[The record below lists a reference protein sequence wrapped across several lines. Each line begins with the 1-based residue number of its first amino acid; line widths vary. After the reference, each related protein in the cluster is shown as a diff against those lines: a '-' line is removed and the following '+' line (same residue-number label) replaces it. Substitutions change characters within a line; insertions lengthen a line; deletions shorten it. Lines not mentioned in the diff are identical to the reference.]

1 MKENYKH
8 ALVQLLM
15 DYAHNY
21 TKNNVIDIPEE
32 SQEAIK
38 NTLDSND
45 EVKCWFDEFCEY
57 GEGFKCS
64 KQELEEHLN
73 KPFREI
79 QVEIQRI
86 TNIKYD
92 KGLRDGKNRGGF
104 KGFMIKPV
112 CNIDVGSQL

>member
-1 MKENYKH
+1 
-8 ALVQLLM
+8 M
-15 DYAHNY
+15 DG
-21 TKNNVIDIPEE
+21 D
-32 SQEAIK
+32 
-38 NTLDSND
+38 
-45 EVKCWFDEFCEY
+45 
-57 GEGFKCS
+57 
-64 KQELEEHLN
+64 N

-92 KGLRDGKNRGGF
+92 KGLRHGKYRGGF

>member
-1 MKENYKH
+1 MLKGKYKH

-21 TKNNVIDIPEE
+21 TKKNVIDIPEE
-32 SQEAIK
+32 FQEAIK

-45 EVKCWFDEFCEY
+45 EVKCWFDEFCD
-57 GEGFKCS
+57 GEEFKCS

-73 KPFREI
+73 IPFREI

-92 KGLRDGKNRGGF
+92 KGLRHGKNRGGF